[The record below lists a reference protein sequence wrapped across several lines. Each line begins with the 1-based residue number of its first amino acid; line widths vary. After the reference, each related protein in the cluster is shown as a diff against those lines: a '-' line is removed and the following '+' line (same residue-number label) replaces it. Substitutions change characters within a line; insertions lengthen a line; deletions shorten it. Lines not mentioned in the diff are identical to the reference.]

1 MKPAQVPEHNRH
13 AGQGP
18 VVLDVGD
25 GVGALIVLA
34 PESYMGREVEA
45 LRVGRD
51 LADHAPHAA
60 VLGRPTRNGTVYCAV
75 ITDLVEGRYALRC
88 RPDGPVALHVDVH
101 GGEVHQAQ
109 WPGDHHDGR
118 C

>member
-34 PESYMGREVEA
+34 PESYVGREVEA
-45 LRVGRD
+45 LRVGCD

-101 GGEVHQAQ
+101 GGEVHRAR
-109 WPGDHHDGR
+109 WPRD
-118 C
+118 